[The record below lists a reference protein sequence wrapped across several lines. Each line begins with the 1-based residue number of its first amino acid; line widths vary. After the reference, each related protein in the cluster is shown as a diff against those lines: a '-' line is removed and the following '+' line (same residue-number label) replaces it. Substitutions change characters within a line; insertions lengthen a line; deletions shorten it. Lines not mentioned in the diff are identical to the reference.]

1 MAGPGISE
9 GQFIPEAQRTRA
21 AGKDVRHALPL
32 SVLSCCNRVTDAHPT
47 HPLYYYFS
55 QHVLSSSFRSENSF
69 RRAGA
74 WGNEDAEYVVAPLSM
89 CM

>member
-21 AGKDVRHALPL
+21 AGKDVRPALPL
-32 SVLSCCNRVTDAHPT
+32 SVLYCCNRVTDAHPT
-47 HPLYYYFS
+47 HPLYFS

-89 CM
+89 RM